1 MVLMM
6 VMMVMVVVVMV
17 VMVMVMVVMVGARS
31 AACLFD
37 YFSADIQHT
46 QSVDESSVSQ
56 TRVVLWCGVVWSLP
70 SVMSVCSVV
79 QL

>member
-1 MVLMM
+1 MT
-6 VMMVMVVVVMV
+6 

-56 TRVVLWCGVVWSLP
+56 TRVVLWGGVVWCGP
-70 SVMSVCSVV
+70 SHLSCQSA
-79 QL
+79 L